1 MLMLGLAQTSHFF
14 MLWYIILPDSQQA
27 SHIYYMK
34 YENTLT
40 HLCAKGLVGTGG
52 GGGGEAL
59 KIFFYFLYIYYK
71 K

>member
-1 MLMLGLAQTSHFF
+1 MLGLAQTSHFF

-40 HLCAKGLVGTGG
+40 HLCAKGLVGTVGG
-52 GGGGEAL
+52 DEAL